1 MACLIFLWLPVFILE
16 LETCPYRSKLPSMI
30 IPPPRSAPLLGSLA
44 ICISLCCGSGR
55 VPLQAAI
62 PADIQKSIA
71 AIQAVGPEGKGN
83 LQAGTAWKTLS
94 NANHS
99 AIVPLL
105 LATNGASP
113 MAQNWFRSAI
123 DAIVSRELKA
133 GKALPL
139 TSIGAYLL
147 DTRNSPQGR
156 RLAYEL
162 IAESDP
168 ATAAKLLPGML
179 DDPSPQLRRD
189 AVQGLIDQ
197 AAALNSTNKPAA
209 TLLYRQA
216 LNSARDADQIK
227 RIAGQLKEL
236 GAEVDLPRHFGFLTH
251 WKVIAPFDNTK
262 REGYD
267 TVFPP
272 EEKLDL
278 NAKYQSKDGKEIGW
292 QDLAVTDEYG
302 MLDFNPTFGLL
313 KEVTGYAYTEMDFD
327 AARPAE
333 LRVGCKNAWK
343 IWFNGK
349 LLFAR
354 DEYHRGMQIDQYS
367 LPIQLKQG
375 KNTLLMKLCQN
386 EQTQNWTVEW
396 QAQVRICDSTGT
408 AILASDRLPTPK
420 AEKPTRRALK
430 Q

>member
-1 MACLIFLWLPVFILE
+1 MINPLLRS
-16 LETCPYRSKLPSMI
+16 PY
-30 IPPPRSAPLLGSLA
+30 LLGSSLF
-44 ICISLCCGSGR
+44 CITLFCGGCLDR
-55 VPLQAAI
+55 IHAAI
-62 PADIQKSIA
+62 PADIEKSIA
-71 AIQAVGPEGKGN
+71 AIQSVGPEGKGN
-83 LQAGTAWKTLS
+83 IQAGAAWKSLS
-94 NANHS
+94 EADHS
-99 AIVPLL
+99 AILPLL
-105 LATNGASP
+105 LATNAASP

-123 DAIVSRELKA
+123 DAIVNRELKA
-133 GKALPL
+133 GKALPMA
-139 TSIGAYLL
+139 SIGAYLL

-168 ATAAKLLPGML
+168 GTAAKLIPGML
-179 DDPSPQLRRD
+179 NDPSPQLRRD

-197 AAALNSTNKPAA
+197 AATLNTTNQPAA

-227 RIAGQLKEL
+227 KIAGQLEHW

-251 WKVIAPFDNTK
+251 WKVVAPFDNTK
-262 REGYD
+262 REGFD
-267 TVFPP
+267 AIFPP

-278 NAKYQSKDGKEIGW
+278 NAKYPSKDGKEIGW

-302 MLDFNPTFGLL
+302 MLDLNPAFGLL

-327 AARPAE
+327 TARPAE

-343 IWFNGK
+343 IWFNGE

-386 EQTQNWTVEW
+386 EQTQTWTVEW

-420 AEKPTRRALK
+420 AEKPARRALK
-430 Q
+430 K